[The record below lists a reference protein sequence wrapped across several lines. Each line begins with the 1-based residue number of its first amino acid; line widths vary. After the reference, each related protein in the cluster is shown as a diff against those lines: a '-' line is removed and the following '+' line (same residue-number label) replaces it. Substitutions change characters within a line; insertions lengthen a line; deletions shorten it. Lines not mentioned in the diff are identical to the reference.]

1 MIPYGTQDITE
12 EDIRAVTKTLRS
24 TFLTQ
29 GPKVSEFESSIANY
43 CGSSHAV
50 ATNSATSA
58 LHIACLALGLSD
70 GDRLWTSPNSF
81 VASANCGLYCGA
93 TIDFVDIELI
103 HFNLC
108 PNALKQ
114 KLIEA
119 EKLNQLPKIL
129 VVVDFAGEPSDM
141 KAISDL
147 AKQYNIKVIEDA
159 SHAIGSRYQT
169 IKTGSGVYSDIT
181 IFSFHPVKIITSG
194 EGGCAVTNDQA
205 LAKKMRSLMSHGI
218 TRDSQLLKNND
229 GPWYYEQQDLGF
241 NYRMTDIHATLGLE
255 QLKRIDQ
262 YIKTRH
268 AIADRYEEL
277 LSDLPIQLPSRRK
290 TSYSSLHLYPIQLQ
304 DNAPI
309 DRLTLFNQL
318 REDGIGVNVHY
329 IPIHLQPYYQ
339 HFGFAK
345 GDYPNAER
353 YYERA
358 ITIPLHPKLSNKEIA
373 YINDSLHK
381 HLKP

>member
-1 MIPYGTQDITE
+1 MIPYGTQDITQ
-12 EDIRAVTKTLRS
+12 EDIEAVTKTLKS
-24 TFLTQ
+24 AFLTQ

-43 CGSSHAV
+43 CGSSHAI

-58 LHIACLALGLSD
+58 LHIACLALGLSK
-70 GDRLWTSPNSF
+70 GDHLWTSPNSF

-93 TIDFVDIELI
+93 SVDFVDIELT

-108 PNALKQ
+108 PDALRQ

-129 VVVDFAGEPSDM
+129 VVVDFAGEPCNM
-141 KAISDL
+141 ATISNL

-159 SHAIGSRYQT
+159 SHAIGSRYQN
-169 IKTGSGVYSDIT
+169 IRTGSGEYSDIT

-194 EGGCAVTNDQA
+194 EGGCAVTNDQT
-205 LAKKMRSLMSHGI
+205 LAKRMRSLMSHGI

-241 NYRMTDIHATLGLE
+241 NYRMTDIHAALGLE

-268 AIADRYEEL
+268 AIADHYEEL

-290 TSYSSLHLYPIQLQ
+290 TSLSSLHLYPIQLQ
-304 DNAPI
+304 DDTPI

-329 IPIHLQPYYQ
+329 IPIHLQPYYKNL
-339 HFGFAK
+339 GFAK
-345 GDYPNAER
+345 GDYPNAEK

-358 ITIPLHPKLSNKEIA
+358 ITIPLHPKLSQTEIA
-373 YINDSLHK
+373 YISDSLHK
-381 HLKP
+381 YLKP